1 MTIRTLFTDRHG
13 GESLPPYDTFN
24 LAYHTGDLPEHV
36 DRNRILLQRRIG
48 SEHIAWMDQ
57 VHGDRI
63 RIVESVEE
71 TTPPSCDALVT
82 DRPGIALAVMVA
94 DCIPILLH
102 DPVRGVIAAVHAGRN
117 GTFLKVASK
126 TAEAMGERF
135 GSAMEDIRVTMGP
148 SIHACCYEVGEEIGA
163 IVRKNFG
170 DAYMND
176 RSLNLQE
183 LNREMLLQSGIT
195 RRHIEISDICTCCN
209 PNYFSYR
216 RERTTGRSVG
226 VVWIEK

>member
-1 MTIRTLFTDRHG
+1 
-13 GESLPPYDTFN
+13 
-24 LAYHTGDLPEHV
+24 
-36 DRNRILLQRRIG
+36 
-48 SEHIAWMDQ
+48 
-57 VHGDRI
+57 
-63 RIVESVEE
+63 
-71 TTPPSCDALVT
+71 
-82 DRPGIALAVMVA
+82 MVA

-126 TAEAMGERF
+126 TAEVMGERF

-216 RERTTGRSVG
+216 REGTTGRSVG